1 MEIYI
6 VIALAIS
13 FLWGVQPVIHKH
25 LLKKFTP
32 ITLMLVSSIV
42 YFALLIVTSVIK
54 NKEVTTDFEKMTAKD
69 LGILVA
75 LSVFT
80 AFLANI
86 MYYYILKDHES
97 SIISALIYS
106 SPVFTLV
113 IAYLFLKERLDI
125 YGFSGVL
132 AIIVG
137 VILIS
142 QNNQSSR
149 HLEFLT
155 NK

>member
-1 MEIYI
+1 MQFYI
-6 VIALAIS
+6 AIALAIS

-54 NKEVTTDFEKMTAKD
+54 NKEVIADFEKMTAKD

-75 LSVFT
+75 LSIFT

-106 SPVFTLV
+106 SPVFTLA

-125 YGFSGVL
+125 YGFSGIM

>member
-1 MEIYI
+1 MQFYI
-6 VIALAIS
+6 AIALAIS
-13 FLWGVQPVIHKH
+13 
-25 LLKKFTP
+25 
-32 ITLMLVSSIV
+32 
-42 YFALLIVTSVIK
+42 
-54 NKEVTTDFEKMTAKD
+54 

-75 LSVFT
+75 LSIFT

-86 MYYYILKDHES
+86 MYYYILKDHEL

-125 YGFSGVL
+125 YGFSGIM

>member
-1 MEIYI
+1 
-6 VIALAIS
+6 
-13 FLWGVQPVIHKH
+13 
-25 LLKKFTP
+25 
-32 ITLMLVSSIV
+32 
-42 YFALLIVTSVIK
+42 
-54 NKEVTTDFEKMTAKD
+54 
-69 LGILVA
+69 
-75 LSVFT
+75 
-80 AFLANI
+80 
-86 MYYYILKDHES
+86 MYYYILKDHET

-125 YGFSGVL
+125 YGFSGIL

-137 VILIS
+137 VILVS

>member
-54 NKEVTTDFEKMTAKD
+54 NKEVATDFEKMTAKD

-132 AIIVG
+132 AIIIG
-137 VILIS
+137 VVLIS

>member
-1 MEIYI
+1 MQFYI

-13 FLWGVQPVIHKH
+13 FLWGTQPVIHKH

-54 NKEVTTDFEKMTAKD
+54 NKEVIADFEKMTAKD

-75 LSVFT
+75 LSIFT
-80 AFLANI
+80 TFLANI

-106 SPVFTLV
+106 SPVFTLA

-125 YGFSGVL
+125 YGVSGVM